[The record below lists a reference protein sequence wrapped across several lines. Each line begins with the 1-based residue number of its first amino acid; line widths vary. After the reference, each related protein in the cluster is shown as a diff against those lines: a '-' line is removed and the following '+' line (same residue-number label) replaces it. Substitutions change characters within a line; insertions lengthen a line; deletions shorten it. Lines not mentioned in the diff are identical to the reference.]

1 MKIKPLILNNLIN
14 KNSRELYACEN
25 DIKLIYYLF
34 YNFYK
39 KNTFWEKPKIIDID
53 NKIINNDNYYYI
65 IYFSGHS
72 NKNGEIIIND
82 KKYTYDYFSHLSN
95 IYFILD
101 CCYSARFLYN
111 NINKKKIFLLSC
123 NEEQTSKEI
132 YFKYNDLF
140 KKANIDYDKINT
152 LKKNIGMDIKYK
164 VSISVFTYYLTLLLL
179 KINNDNIFEWKSIID
194 NPLWVMVENKYNQT
208 IFYKEYI

>member
-25 DIKLIYYLF
+25 DIKIIYYLF

-39 KNTFWEKPKIIDID
+39 KKSFWEKPQIIDIN
-53 NKIINNDNYYYI
+53 NKIINNNNYYYI

-82 KKYTYDYFSHLSN
+82 KKYTYNYFSHLLN
-95 IYFILD
+95 VYFILD
-101 CCYSARFLYN
+101 CCYSETFLYN
-111 NINKKKIFLLSC
+111 NIINKKKIFLLSS
-123 NEEQTSKEI
+123 NENQKSKEI
-132 YFKYNDLF
+132 FIKYNDLF
-140 KKANIDYDKINT
+140 NKSNIEYNNKI
-152 LKKNIGMDIKYK
+152 
-164 VSISVFTYYLTLLLL
+164 SISVFTYYLTLLLL
-179 KINNDNIFEWKSIID
+179 KINNDNIFEWKSIIE